1 MPTAFLALG
10 SNLADRRRL
19 LADALAA
26 LARHPQN
33 RLTAVSPVYETR
45 AVRLPGQDEQ
55 PDYLNLVVQLETSLP
70 PHALLDL
77 CLATEHDLG
86 RIRRERWGPR
96 TVDLDVLLHGETILD
111 DERLTLPHPRM
122 KERAFVLVPL
132 ADLAPDL
139 LLDGEPVRARLARLG
154 TDGVRRTDT
163 PLTLPPA

>member
-1 MPTAFLALG
+1 MPTAYLALG

-33 RLTAVSPVYETR
+33 RLTGIAPVYETQ
-45 AVRLPGQDEQ
+45 AVRLPGQEEQ
-55 PDYLNLVVQLETSLP
+55 PDYLNLVVRLETSLL

-77 CLATEHDLG
+77 CLVIEHDLG
-86 RIRRERWGPR
+86 RVRRERWGPR
-96 TVDLDVLLHGETILD
+96 TVDLDVLLHGDTILD
-111 DERLTLPHPRM
+111 DARLTLPHPRM

-139 LLDGEPVRARLARLG
+139 LLDGEPVRAHLARLG
-154 TDGVRRTDT
+154 TDGVRRTDIT
-163 PLTLPPA
+163 LPLPPA